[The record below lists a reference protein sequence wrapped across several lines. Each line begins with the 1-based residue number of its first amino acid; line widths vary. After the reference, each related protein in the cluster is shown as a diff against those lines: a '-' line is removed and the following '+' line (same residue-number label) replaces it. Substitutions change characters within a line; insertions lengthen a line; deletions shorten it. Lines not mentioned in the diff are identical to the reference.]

1 MMNSSAALVA
11 ATPLLSLLVL
21 TRLSP
26 SMREKLGIWRLKLH
40 SVLCSAS
47 GSQMET
53 KPQLHTTI
61 AHEPY
66 ISHQS
71 ESRKPSLDLPFELV
85 DLIIS
90 SAWHLPLTQSE
101 RIHFIT
107 TSMLVNRTWM
117 KTFLEVSC
125 TDLIIPST
133 DYFNYIFYTVLPG
146 LSEVFDPSFAS
157 SLRLSVETLTEN
169 CRSVTFYVDRE
180 ETTESRYEYEY
191 RKGGLTMML
200 SIPQVYDF
208 GKLEDVVEVL
218 PKVGKLV
225 VRYYDGISSVPEQ
238 FDELVFSYTRTYDC
252 QMPKCALERFS
263 LQGPVVRKAS
273 RESSKLTKS
282 LSSSLSSITRAIPS
296 EPSQLKL
303 ICLS

>member
-1 MMNSSAALVA
+1 MMNSNVTLLA

-26 SMREKLGIWRLKLH
+26 SMREKFRIRFPKMH

-47 GSQMET
+47 
-53 KPQLHTTI
+53 KPQLISPTV
-61 AHEPY
+61 AHEPC

-71 ESRKPSLDLPFELV
+71 KPRKITSPSLDLPPELIE
-85 DLIIS
+85 LIICS
-90 SAWHLPLTQSE
+90 TWRLPLTQSE

-117 KTFLEVSC
+117 KAFLQVSC
-125 TDLIIPST
+125 ADLIIPSMG
-133 DYFNYIFYTVLPG
+133 YFNYIFYTVVPG

-157 SLRLSVETLTEN
+157 SLRLSAETLTEN

-191 RKGGLTMML
+191 CKGGLSMML

-208 GKLEDVVEVL
+208 GQLEDVVEVL
-218 PKVGKLV
+218 PKVGKMV
-225 VRYYDGISSVPEQ
+225 VRYYDGASSAPGQ

-252 QMPKCALERFS
+252 QMPKCVLERFS

-273 RESSKLTKS
+273 GESSKLTKS
-282 LSSSLSSITRAIPS
+282 LSSSMSSITRAIPS
-296 EPSQLKL
+296 EASQSKV
-303 ICLS
+303 ICLP